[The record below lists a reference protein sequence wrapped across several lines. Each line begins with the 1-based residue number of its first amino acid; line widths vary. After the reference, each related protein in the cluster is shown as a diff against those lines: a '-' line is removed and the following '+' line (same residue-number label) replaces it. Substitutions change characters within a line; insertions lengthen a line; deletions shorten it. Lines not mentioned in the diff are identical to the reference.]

1 MRNLCNNLCSIKKV
15 YIGNYNLWR
24 WVGIGGCF
32 CIRITMQYTMTDD
45 ARYLHEQYT
54 KFFFSKKQYQM
65 KSIMAAVLN
74 EQTYCK

>member
-1 MRNLCNNLCSIKKV
+1 MHNLFLIYAVLKKV

-54 KFFFSKKQYQM
+54 KFF
-65 KSIMAAVLN
+65 
-74 EQTYCK
+74 